1 MIENKI
7 KTLINN
13 YLEGTEKFLVE
24 LKLTPSNK
32 IIVEIDSDNIVL
44 IEDCIKLSR
53 FIESN
58 FDRDV
63 EDYELQVSSAGLENP
78 LKLKRQYF
86 KNIGRNTEILLND
99 GSRKSGVLKSVDED
113 GIELQED
120 LWTVNKKGKKRK
132 KNQTA
137 KSLIKLL
144 FTDINETKILVS
156 FKKSK
161 KNIT

>member
-1 MIENKI
+1 MIESKI

-99 GSRKSGVLKSVDED
+99 GSRKSGVLNSVDED

-120 LWTVNKKGKKRK
+120 LWTVNKKGKKIK

-156 FKKSK
+156 FKK
-161 KNIT
+161 

>member
-44 IEDCIKLSR
+44 IEDCVKLSR

-86 KNIGRNTEILLND
+86 KNIGRNAEILLND

-120 LWTVNKKGKKRK
+120 LWTVNKKGKKIK

-156 FKKSK
+156 FKK
-161 KNIT
+161 

>member
-1 MIENKI
+1 MIESKI

-32 IIVEIDSDNIVL
+32 IIVEIDSDNIVK
-44 IEDCIKLSR
+44 IEDCVNLSR

-86 KNIGRNTEILLND
+86 KNIGRNVEILLND
-99 GSRKSGVLKSVDED
+99 GSKKSGILKSVDDD
-113 GIELQED
+113 GIELEED
-120 LWTVNKKGKKRK
+120 SRTINKKGGKMK

-156 FKKSK
+156 FKK
-161 KNIT
+161 

>member
-44 IEDCIKLSR
+44 IEDCVKLSR

-120 LWTVNKKGKKRK
+120 LWTVNKKGKKIK

-156 FKKSK
+156 FKK
-161 KNIT
+161 